1 MKDTRTESLIG
12 ITKAKVPS
20 DTQVLRSVTVGIDQ
34 LTSFYNLYY
43 LEDFVAKG
51 GSVVRFVTGKHGSGK
66 THFISLLKADAADC
80 GYVTAALDAG
90 KLLLNDFTKLYEA
103 VFKAC
108 DFRKLVDDVC
118 SKMLS
123 DLGYQGINLDSGI
136 SVMDQI
142 SDMGQLDAISRNEI
156 RGKIRSL
163 SINNTYMDNNFA
175 IIVSMFVSARIGLFE
190 FEKTAEERLLMW
202 LAADGS
208 LKLSDIK
215 QDGLLPYRIN
225 KYNARHLLRS
235 LTELC
240 RIAGHKGLF
249 ISVDNL
255 DVLLNDSALS
265 EVHYTKMRRD
275 DTFESIRQM
284 IDDVD
289 TFRNLFI
296 VFAFNSE
303 LLDNDRAG
311 IKSYQALWL
320 RMQNEIVSARFNPFS
335 SLIDMD
341 EANNEYLNAANLIE
355 MSRKFASIANG
366 LDFHIDPIDGS
377 KVEEIIKNAKYGS
390 NALPYL
396 VNIATLGL
404 VPGNNSQN

>member
-1 MKDTRTESLIG
+1 
-12 ITKAKVPS
+12 
-20 DTQVLRSVTVGIDQ
+20 
-34 LTSFYNLYY
+34 
-43 LEDFVAKG
+43 
-51 GSVVRFVTGKHGSGK
+51 
-66 THFISLLKADAADC
+66 
-80 GYVTAALDAG
+80 
-90 KLLLNDFTKLYEA
+90 
-103 VFKAC
+103 
-108 DFRKLVDDVC
+108 
-118 SKMLS
+118 
-123 DLGYQGINLDSGI
+123 
-136 SVMDQI
+136 
-142 SDMGQLDAISRNEI
+142 
-156 RGKIRSL
+156 
-163 SINNTYMDNNFA
+163 
-175 IIVSMFVSARIGLFE
+175 
-190 FEKTAEERLLMW
+190 
-202 LAADGS
+202 
-208 LKLSDIK
+208 
-215 QDGLLPYRIN
+215 
-225 KYNARHLLRS
+225 
-235 LTELC
+235 
-240 RIAGHKGLF
+240 
-249 ISVDNL
+249 
-255 DVLLNDSALS
+255 
-265 EVHYTKMRRD
+265 
-275 DTFESIRQM
+275 M